1 MLPDSAGAR
10 SDATALERRP
20 QPESIFKQLLE
31 AAPDAVIVVDALG
44 RIVFANA
51 QTERLF
57 GYAPA
62 ALLGE
67 LVEVLV
73 PEQSRAGHVQQR
85 ERYSDAPRTRPMGSG
100 LELSGRRRDGTT
112 FPIEISLSPVQTADG
127 RLVSASIRDVSARKE
142 ADLAA
147 RRLQSQ
153 LLNSVESI
161 QAAFAIFDAEDR
173 LVLCNSEYR
182 QLVHSE
188 LPGDVAGRSF
198 RQLVSAMAA
207 GIFRSDDTAA
217 PPLEQRWAAY
227 HREPNGPLDLS
238 AINGQHLRVLERR
251 TLEGGTVVT
260 ISDISDDVRREEE
273 LRNARALAE
282 AANSAKSDFLASM
295 SHELRTPLNAV
306 LGFAQLLQRD
316 RKSPLSPRQLERIDH
331 VLRGGEH
338 LLRLIDDVLDLARIE
353 SGRILVSSEPVTV
366 ADVLA
371 EVKATLDP
379 LAARAEMRV
388 LIDTV
393 PGDAASVVADRT
405 RLKQILMNYGSNAVK
420 YGRARGSVIFRVR
433 TSDGMTRIEV
443 EDDGIGIA
451 SDKQLVLFQ
460 PFQRAGQEAG
470 PIEGTGIGLVIS
482 KRLAELM
489 GGSVGFSSLEGRGST
504 FWIELPRP
512 SAERAVAPASNLQ
525 RAEESALASPQGPR
539 YVIVYVE
546 DNPSNIAF
554 MQDLLTDFERVQLI
568 AAPTAEIGIELARA
582 HRPDVIIM
590 DINLPG
596 MSGIEATN
604 LLRQWPETR
613 DIPVIALS
621 AAAMIRD
628 AARVT
633 GAGFYRYLTKPVK
646 VDELTDTLEELLVNG
661 ADTPQPPQNAS
672 TAPRT

>member
-1 MLPDSAGAR
+1 VVLDLTPAPPACLP
-10 SDATALERRP
+10 LERRQ
-20 QPESIFKQLLE
+20 QPEDIFKQLLE
-31 AAPDAVIVVDALG
+31 AAPDAVVVVDAQG

-51 QTERLF
+51 QTEHLF
-57 GYAPA
+57 GYPVGT
-62 ALLGE
+62 LLGE
-67 LVEVLV
+67 PVEVLV
-73 PEQSRAGHVQQR
+73 PEHARASHVRRR
-85 ERYSDAPRTRPMGSG
+85 EAYSAAPRTRPMGSG
-100 LELSGRRRDGTT
+100 LELHGRKRDGTSI
-112 FPIEISLSPVQTADG
+112 PIEISLSPVQTGDG

-142 ADLAA
+142 ADAAA

-161 QAAFAIFDAEDR
+161 QAAFAIFDGEDR

-182 QLVHSE
+182 QLVDAN
-188 LPGDVAGRSF
+188 LPGEVAGRSF
-198 RQLVSAMAA
+198 SQLLTAMAT
-207 GIFRSDDTAA
+207 GIFRSDQPEAA
-217 PPLEQRWAAY
+217 PLEQRWAAY
-227 HREPNGPLDLS
+227 HRSPNGPLDLC

-260 ISDISDDVRREEE
+260 ISDITDDVRHEEE

-282 AANSAKSDFLASM
+282 AASSAKSDFLASM

-316 RKSPLSPRQLERIDH
+316 RKSPLSPRQLERVDH

-353 SGRILVSSEPVTV
+353 AGRILISPEPV
-366 ADVLA
+366 AIAEVLA

-379 LAARAEMRV
+379 LAARTGIRV
-388 LIDTV
+388 LIDAV
-393 PGDAASVVADRT
+393 PGDASSAVADRT

-420 YGRARGSVIFRVR
+420 YGRAHGSTVFRARV
-433 TSDGMTRIEV
+433 SEGMTRLEV
-443 EDDGIGIA
+443 EDDGLGIA
-451 SDKQLVLFQ
+451 NDKQLALFQ
-460 PFQRAGQEAG
+460 PFQRAGQETG

-489 GGSVGFSSLEGRGST
+489 GGRVGFESLEGQGST
-504 FWIELPRP
+504 FWIELPQP
-512 SAERAVAPASNLQ
+512 SVAQPALAPAMITAADST
-525 RAEESALASPQGPR
+525 LAGSEGPH

-554 MQDLLTDFERVQLI
+554 MQDLLADFERVQLLS
-568 AAPTAEIGIELARA
+568 APTAELGIEIARA
-582 HRPDVIIM
+582 RQPDVIIM

-596 MSGIEATN
+596 MSGIEASIQ
-604 LLRQWPETR
+604 LRQWPETC

-628 AARVT
+628 TARVT

-646 VDELTDTLEELLVNG
+646 VDELSATLEELLLSP
-661 ADTPQPPQNAS
+661 ANAS
-672 TAPRT
+672 RSRAKPRPASRT

>member
-1 MLPDSAGAR
+1 VLTDTAASEKPLGLHQQLQ
-10 SDATALERRP
+10 SDG
-20 QPESIFKQLLE
+20 IFQQLLE
-31 AAPDAVIVVDALG
+31 AAPDAMVVVDAEG

-57 GYAPA
+57 GYPPN

-67 LVEVLV
+67 RVEILV
-73 PEQSRAGHVQQR
+73 PEHSRSSHVHQR
-85 ERYSDAPRTRPMGSG
+85 ERYAEAPRTRPMGSG
-100 LELSGRRRDGTT
+100 IELSGRRQDGTT
-112 FPIEISLSPVQTADG
+112 FPIEISLSPVHTDNR
-127 RLVSASIRDVSARKE
+127 RLFSASIRDVSARKE
-142 ADLAA
+142 ADAAA

-161 QAAFAIFDAEDR
+161 QAAFAIFDADER

-182 QLVHSE
+182 QLLLTN
-188 LPGDVAGRSF
+188 LPGEVVGRSF
-198 RQLVSAMAA
+198 GELLSAMAG
-207 GIFRSDDTAA
+207 GIFRSEDGAA
-217 PPLEQRWAAY
+217 PPIEQRWSAY
-227 HREPNGPLDLS
+227 HRQPDGPLDLRT
-238 AINGQHLRVLERR
+238 IHGQCLRVLERR

-260 ISDISDDVRREEE
+260 ISDISDDMQREEE
-273 LRNARALAE
+273 LRKARALAE

-316 RKSPLSPRQLERIDH
+316 RKSPLSTRQLERVDH

-338 LLRLIDDVLDLARIE
+338 LLRLIDDVLDLSRIE
-353 SGRILVSSEPVTV
+353 SGRILVSPEPVAV
-366 ADVLA
+366 AEVLA
-371 EVKATLDP
+371 EVKTLLDP

-388 LIDTV
+388 LVEPV
-393 PGDAASVVADRT
+393 PADAGQVVADRT

-420 YGRARGSVIFRVR
+420 YGRPRARAVFRAC
-433 TSDGMTRIEV
+433 TSAGRTRIEV

-451 SDKQLVLFQ
+451 SDKQSVLFQ
-460 PFQRAGQEAG
+460 PFQRAGQETG

-489 GGSVGFSSLEGRGST
+489 GGSVGFTSREGQGST

-512 SAERAVAPASNLQ
+512 SSLRAPPPAPDLRRSAD
-525 RAEESALASPQGPR
+525 SALAGTEGPR

-554 MQDLLTDFERVQLI
+554 MQDLLADFERVQLL

-582 HRPDVIIM
+582 RRPDVIIM

-596 MSGIEATN
+596 MSGIEASKQ
-604 LLRQWPETR
+604 LQEWPETR

-628 AARVT
+628 TARVT

-646 VDELTDTLEELLVNG
+646 VDELTATLGELLLEPVKTRALN
-661 ADTPQPPQNAS
+661 TP
-672 TAPRT
+672 